1 MNGMF
6 IYWIG
11 DKQEQYSLTIA
22 IDGLCADYGLA
33 ISTVNGIPGT
43 WLIFTD
49 SRQTPVFAMQHGWW
63 SGKTPRK
70 DFLKLNAETVISL
83 FLKLIFRSPVLF
95 FQ

>member
-49 SRQTPVFAMQHGWW
+49 SRQTPVFAM
-63 SGKTPRK
+63 
-70 DFLKLNAETVISL
+70 
-83 FLKLIFRSPVLF
+83 
-95 FQ
+95 